1 MHSPN
6 KVHLVIVN
14 SAKGSIESDNEEFIS
29 LVLSAG
35 AVINEITYFY
45 ARRFFRRSLIGKGK
59 IREIAQQII
68 IKDSDLVIFNN
79 SLTASQERNLE
90 LDLNCRVIDRTRL
103 ILDIFAQRAVTNA
116 GKLQVE

>member
-35 AVINEITYFY
+35 AVINEIT
-45 ARRFFRRSLIGKGK
+45 
-59 IREIAQQII
+59 
-68 IKDSDLVIFNN
+68 
-79 SLTASQERNLE
+79 
-90 LDLNCRVIDRTRL
+90 
-103 ILDIFAQRAVTNA
+103 
-116 GKLQVE
+116 